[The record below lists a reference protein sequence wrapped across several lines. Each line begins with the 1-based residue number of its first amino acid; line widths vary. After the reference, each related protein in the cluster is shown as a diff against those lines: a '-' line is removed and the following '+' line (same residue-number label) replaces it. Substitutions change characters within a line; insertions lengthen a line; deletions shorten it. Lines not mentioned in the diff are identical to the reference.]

1 METTLIIIGYLSA
14 LAIGIAL
21 GLFGGGGAILG
32 VPILVYLMGM
42 EELKATGLSLFVV
55 GATSLVGAIQFW
67 MNNPSNRVE
76 IQKTALIFAPPSIL
90 IGILIRKLIQTYV
103 PDILFTIGQWE
114 IKKGMAI
121 MLIFAV
127 VMVFAARSMLINKK
141 SNVASDAAPKGYQ
154 RILQQAVTVGI
165 MAGITGA
172 GGGFLITPA
181 LVNGLKMNMKLA
193 VGTSLWII
201 SANSWF
207 IFLGDQLMGKP
218 LLRTDWFFLLIFT
231 AIAVVGIFIGM
242 KLTQYLPAEKL
253 KKGFGYFVLI
263 TATLILCKELF
274 LR

>member
-67 MNNPSNRVE
+67 MNNPSNRAE